1 MPALASLL
9 PGLGLALYLLAAASW
24 LLGGEARH
32 GLLIA
37 AAVGLIGWRLNYRHY
52 RQVADTPTSR
62 LASAALGQVELYGQA
77 RCHPNAP
84 NYSPLS
90 GRRCAWYRCWRIDE
104 RGKLDWEDWL
114 TWAMQRSNRL
124 ATRANPPEV
133 SSDDSFL
140 LVDGDA
146 EATILP
152 GGAQVVARRRRR
164 WHEDG
169 MLLIEEWIDE
179 GDAIY
184 VRGRLRRLDARAN
197 ALDLRLDIGAK
208 LAEWKN
214 DRQALL
220 RRFDLDGDGQLS
232 EQEWSL
238 ARAAAQR
245 EVVALQQ
252 ELARQPASLL
262 LQGDDQDAPL
272 ILTTLSPR
280 QSARLFRLRA
290 WLHAAVALAC
300 LLGWLKLARF

>member
-1 MPALASLL
+1 MPAPSSLL
-9 PGLGLALYLLAAASW
+9 PGLGLALYLLAVAAS

-52 RQVADTPTSR
+52 RQIADTPTSR
-62 LASAALGQVELYGQA
+62 LASAALGQVELCGQA
-77 RCHPNAP
+77 RCHPGAP
-84 NYSPLS
+84 NHSPLS

-124 ATRANPPEV
+124 ATRTNPPAV

-152 GGAQVVARRRRR
+152 EAAQVAVRRRRR

-179 GDAIY
+179 GEAIY
-184 VRGRLRRLDARAN
+184 VRGQLRRLEPRAS

-208 LAEWKN
+208 LAEWKH
-214 DRQALL
+214 DKEDLL

-238 ARAAAQR
+238 ARAAAQG
-245 EVVALQQ
+245 EVLALQQ

-262 LQGDDQDAPL
+262 LQGDDQGGPL
-272 ILTTLSPR
+272 IITTLSPQ
-280 QSARLFRLRA
+280 QSARLFRRRA

-300 LLGWLKLARF
+300 ALAWLKLTRF